1 MNNRSP
7 MAVMLEKR
15 AERNRIGKKLAE
27 TKHIGKLQTAW
38 LAATLA
44 VTPLTALGI
53 MSMATEPE
61 TNAEQNLRAETPEN
75 QKSTAA
81 YLQKLD
87 TIDRYIESGKKLE
100 EQIGDIRANGT
111 MNRIRVFSEY
121 AQESAR
127 RADATVLSQALVDTA
142 LTPAQFKTIMDKAS
156 DSFEVNVRRS
166 LNDVA
171 ATPKS
176 ETTLVSCQDYVLK
189 GNKTEKPTQRDAK
202 RIANCMVDTT
212 KGGSPET
219 RAFLSGVPLGMMGS
233 FGLFLMGLAI
243 VNRREKYLSDM
254 WFVKMSDNIRG
265 YPRPPELT
273 DAEARA
279 NLDDWLKDD
288 RAQIK
293 KPKTPPK
300 P

>member
-1 MNNRSP
+1 MMNRSP
-7 MAVMLEKR
+7 MAVMYEKR
-15 AERNRIGKKLAE
+15 AERNRLGKKLAE

-61 TNAEQNLRAETPEN
+61 TNAEETLRAETPEN
-75 QKSTAA
+75 QQSTAA

-87 TIDRYIESGKKLE
+87 TIDRYIVSGQKLE
-100 EQIGDIRANGT
+100 EQVGDIHKNGP

-121 AQESAR
+121 TQESAR
-127 RADATVLSQALVDTA
+127 MADATVLSQALVDTT
-142 LTPAQFKTIMDKAS
+142 LTPKQFKIIMGKAS
-156 DSFEVNVRRS
+156 ESFEVNVRSS
-166 LNDVA
+166 LSDVA

-176 ETTLVSCQDYVLK
+176 ETTLISCQDYVLK
-189 GNKTEKPTQRDAK
+189 SNTTEKPTYNNAK
-202 RIANCMVDTT
+202 KIADCMVQTT
-212 KGGSPET
+212 KGGSMET
-219 RAFLSGVPLGMMGS
+219 RAFLSGLPIGMMGS
-233 FGLFLMGLAI
+233 AAFFMLGLSVFG
-243 VNRREKYLSDM
+243 RREKYLSDM
-254 WFVKMSDNIRG
+254 GFVRWSDNMRG

-279 NLDDWLKDD
+279 NLDNWLKDD
-288 RAQIK
+288 RARIN